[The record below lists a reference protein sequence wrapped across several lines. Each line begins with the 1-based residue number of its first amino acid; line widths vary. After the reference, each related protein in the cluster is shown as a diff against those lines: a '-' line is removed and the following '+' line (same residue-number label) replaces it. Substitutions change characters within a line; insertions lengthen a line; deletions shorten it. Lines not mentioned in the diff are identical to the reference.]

1 MKHLTL
7 AGLWAGR
14 PFCGVS
20 RVEAAASGDEF
31 FHPNVRLLEQPLYR
45 ENICSKCLS
54 LWDDPEQSNNP
65 GQGSPLVGVASGHN

>member
-20 RVEAAASGDEF
+20 RIQAAASGDAF
-31 FHPNVRLLEQPLYR
+31 MHPNVRLLDQPLFR
-45 ENICSKCLS
+45 EKICPDCLS
-54 LWDDPEQSNNP
+54 LWDNPEQSTQPDP
-65 GQGSPLVGVASGHN
+65 GHSLVGKACG